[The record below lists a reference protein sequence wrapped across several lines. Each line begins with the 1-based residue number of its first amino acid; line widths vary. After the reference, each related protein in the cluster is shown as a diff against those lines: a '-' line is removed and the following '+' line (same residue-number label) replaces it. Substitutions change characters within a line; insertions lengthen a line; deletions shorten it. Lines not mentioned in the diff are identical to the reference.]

1 MLRRSGL
8 RGVSRQWQKMSSS
21 SNASGRQIVRDPR
34 IKAQTKTLQ
43 KQQLAVINPENTKN
57 EVSAQQNGMFHNNDH
72 PHQSLASSLG
82 SYIVLGVGVSLGFA
96 IVGLIFG
103 G

>member
-1 MLRRSGL
+1 
-8 RGVSRQWQKMSSS
+8 MSSS

-34 IKAQTKTLQ
+34 IKAKTKILQ

-82 SYIVLGVGVSLGFA
+82 SYVVLGVGVSLGFA